1 MRKALVAV
9 AFALAAV
16 GSLEGQQPVAPRPA
30 ATPAQQPASR
40 LAPTPARPPDVPQS
54 APAPTPA
61 GAPPGPSL
69 TVLKAARV
77 FDGRSDRMIENGVV
91 IIEGSRIRDVG
102 PNLPVPAQATA
113 LDLGDAT
120 ILAGFIDSHTHLTEE
135 ASENWLSDFYEDL
148 RRPVPEKAII
158 STAFAR
164 RILDAGFTTVR
175 DVGSSDSLDVGLRN
189 AINRGVVPGPRMLVA
204 RYAIGSTG
212 GHCDRTGFPEG
223 SFGSEP
229 GVEKG
234 MIHGPAEARQAVR
247 IEAKYGADVI
257 KTCASGGVLSL
268 GDDVSA
274 PQLSDEELAAL
285 VDEAHRLG
293 KKAAAH
299 AHGDLAA
306 RAAVRAGIDSIE
318 HGSFLTDET
327 LALMKSKGTYLVP
340 TLLAGEW
347 TGGKA
352 DKFPPQIA
360 VKARAA
366 LAARSDMFKRALK
379 SGVRIAFGTD
389 SGVSPHGINAQEFH
403 LMVDLGM
410 APAAALRSAGPA
422 AADLLGLGDRIGTL
436 EKGKEADVIAV
447 PGDPLKDIRA
457 TERVFFVM
465 KGGRIFRYSP
475 R

>member
-1 MRKALVAV
+1 MRTS
-9 AFALAAV
+9 LAAV
-16 GSLEGQQPVAPRPA
+16 ALAFA
-30 ATPAQQPASR
+30 AVVSSSAQ
-40 LAPTPARPPDVPQS
+40 
-54 APAPTPA
+54 PAPTPTP
-61 GAPPGPSL
+61 APPSPASPARPAPASRAASAAAPSGVPSV
-69 TVLKAARV
+69 TALKAARL
-77 FDGRSDRMIENGVV
+77 FDGRSDRAIENGVV

-102 PNLPVPAQATA
+102 SNLPIPPGATA

-120 ILAGFIDSHTHLTEE
+120 IIAGFIDSHTHVTDE
-135 ASENWLSDFYEDL
+135 ATDNWLADFYEGL
-148 RRPVPEKAII
+148 RRPASEKAII
-158 STAFAR
+158 ATAYAR
-164 RILDAGFTTVR
+164 KVLDAGFTTVR
-175 DVGSSDSLDVGLRN
+175 DLGSSDSIDVGLRN
-189 AINRGVVPGPRMLVA
+189 AINRGLVPGPRMLVA
-204 RYAIGSTG
+204 RDAIGATG
-212 GHCDRTGFPEG
+212 GHCDQTGFPEG
-223 SFGSEP
+223 TFGSEWGP
-229 GVEKG
+229 EKG
-234 MIHGPAEARQAVR
+234 IIHGAAEARQAVR
-247 IEAKYGADVI
+247 LDVKYGADVI

-285 VDEAHRLG
+285 VEEAHRLG

-352 DKFPPQIA
+352 EKFPPQIA

-389 SGVSPHGINAQEFH
+389 SGVSPHGLNAQEFK

-410 APAAALRSAGPA
+410 SPAAALRSAGPA

-447 PGDPLKDIRA
+447 AGDPLKNIQA

-465 KGGRIFRYSP
+465 KGGRILRYSA